1 LQHLEGDNVVKPKE
15 LYATEIE
22 KEFNNWLA
30 KFDSLEILFA
40 SRHLQAR
47 LTKHLD
53 GSIEDHSFIV
63 GPVHVSS
70 R

>member
-1 LQHLEGDNVVKPKE
+1 MKPKE
-15 LYATEIE
+15 RYATEIE

-30 KFDSLEILFA
+30 KFDSLEVLFA
-40 SRHLQAR
+40 SRYLQAR

-53 GSIEDHSFIV
+53 GSIEDHSLIV